1 MIKKQAISVND
12 LMSKISMI
20 IIKSIQIVI
29 KSIFNE
35 KNYKISP
42 NEKKPPE
49 RKISMLKFG

>member
-1 MIKKQAISVND
+1 MIKKHAISVND

-35 KNYKISP
+35 KNYKISS

-49 RKISMLKFG
+49 RKISMLKIG

>member
-1 MIKKQAISVND
+1 MIKKQVISVND

-42 NEKKPPE
+42 NEKNLPKE
-49 RKISMLKFG
+49 KSLCLK

>member
-20 IIKSIQIVI
+20 IIKSVQIVI
-29 KSIFNE
+29 KSIF
-35 KNYKISP
+35 

-49 RKISMLKFG
+49 RKISMLKIG

>member
-20 IIKSIQIVI
+20 IIKSIQILI

-49 RKISMLKFG
+49 RKISMLKIG